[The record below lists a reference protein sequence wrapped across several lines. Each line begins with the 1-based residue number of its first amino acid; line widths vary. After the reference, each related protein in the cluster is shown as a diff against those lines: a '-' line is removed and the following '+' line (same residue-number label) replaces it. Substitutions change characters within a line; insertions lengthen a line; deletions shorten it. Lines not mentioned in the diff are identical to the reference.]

1 MSTENHRILGKS
13 TSCRLFSQGSHGFSW
28 VFHLVFYV
36 YPRSTPIWSLICRA
50 SAPPQK
56 SLSAHHWHQDR
67 NLAEN
72 SESQKV
78 TWKGAFLNLQDF
90 FKMIYWKNSK
100 IWRFIYATDINW
112 HVLSMQLTFSHLK
125 KRPGFPQKMLRFPI
139 PCHSCQYTVG
149 GPVGFLGSRRW
160 IALRMVSETCI
171 HGPALNG
178 IKNTHSGQFLTNLT
192 PSCT

>member
-1 MSTENHRILGKS
+1 MQLT
-13 TSCRLFSQGSHGFSW
+13 
-28 VFHLVFYV
+28 Y
-36 YPRSTPIWSLICRA
+36 
-50 SAPPQK
+50 
-56 SLSAHHWHQDR
+56 
-67 NLAEN
+67 
-72 SESQKV
+72 
-78 TWKGAFLNLQDF
+78 
-90 FKMIYWKNSK
+90 
-100 IWRFIYATDINW
+100 FIYATDF
-112 HVLSMQLTFSHLK
+112 FSFEEAK

-178 IKNTHSGQFLTNLT
+178 IKNTHSRQFLTNLT